1 MVIDKTHVYLYI
13 MYVTH
18 TLCGYYTLVVYNSW
32 RSFVAFSK
40 GGGGFPPCID
50 KKGSDGK
57 QVLKPLFRDLN
68 SFFFSSLKRGFIG
81 NDLRCFLLYHL
92 LIHFFFFF
100 FLSLS
105 TLTRQSELEYS
116 FSH

>member
-1 MVIDKTHVYLYI
+1 MVIDKKHVYLYI

-40 GGGGFPPCID
+40 GGGAFLPGID
-50 KKGSDGK
+50 KKGSGGK

-81 NDLRCFLLYHL
+81 NDLRCF
-92 LIHFFFFF
+92 FFLSSLDSLFFF

-116 FSH
+116 FLH